1 MNKFYNIILFLLCLG
16 CAGLTYSQT
25 KASEND
31 SLVTGEI
38 LVEANRIRTSVLFS
52 PNKVQVIDERFI
64 SRINGNKLSDA
75 LALADAVFI
84 KDYGFN
90 SGLKTISLNF
100 TQSEHT
106 LILLDGIKL
115 NSEQHGQF
123 DLGSIQLDDISKIEV
138 STGGASSLYGSDAIG
153 GVINILSADNELNKP
168 IGFNIKSEIGS
179 YGYKKIFLKLE
190 NNLKLKNKKM
200 LGLSISYANENA
212 QNNYEYLFF
221 NGFTSQKKERQNSDY
236 LTQSANINFNYKPDD
251 KSFLK
256 FFTLYNYWNRNFPGI
271 ELGSSPDFSNQTDRN
286 VLSSLSYRRTSHT
299 IELNTRVDYK
309 YSLMNYSDPETFT
322 LQSIIN
328 SFYKLSTLV
337 NSSELKFNT
346 YNNSEIR
353 TGYEA
358 SFSNNIS
365 NEVEASS
372 LVQTGIY
379 AAGKTEFSDLL
390 FSKVTLFPS
399 VRYDNY
405 SNIHQGVL
413 TGKMGLN
420 IKPFKKINLTLKSS
434 AGNNFRAP
442 TFNDLFW
449 MGLGNK
455 DLLPEKSI
463 SLDGGVYYGFH
474 LLADNQLEFSLFD
487 INTTNR
493 IIWTP
498 DANGIWRP
506 ENIGQ
511 VRSKSIDISFR
522 TNLSLLKHFST
533 NLSLNY
539 NYGTSI
545 KESYD
550 YPGDDTYGKQLIY
563 VPQEYFKS
571 SLGLSYYF
579 YKGLLKQ
586 VSANLFYT
594 YTGKRYTD
602 PENTRFEP
610 YYDLIDANINVTFN
624 LFNTD
629 ASFKFMLNNVTNT
642 DYKVIAGYPMPLR
655 NYKFQFAINY

>member
-1 MNKFYNIILFLLCLG
+1 MGTVNQ
-16 CAGLTYSQT
+16 TYPQT

-38 LVEANRIRTSVLFS
+38 LVEANRIPTSVLFS

-75 LALADAVFI
+75 LGLADAVFI

-90 SGLKTISLNF
+90 SGLKTISLNS
-100 TQSEHT
+100 TQSEHA
-106 LILLDGIKL
+106 LILLDGVKL
-115 NSEQHGQF
+115 NSEQNSQF
-123 DLGSIQLDDISKIEV
+123 DLGTIQIDDISKIEV

-153 GVINILSADNELNKP
+153 GVINILTANNELNKP

-190 NNLKLKNKKM
+190 NNLKLKNKNM

-212 QNNYEYLFF
+212 RNNYDYLFF
-221 NGFTSQKKERQNSDY
+221 NGFTFQKKERQNSDY
-236 LTQSANINFNYKPDD
+236 ITQSANINLNYNRDD
-251 KSFLK
+251 KSSLK
-256 FFTLYNYWNRNFPGI
+256 LITMYNYWNRNFPGI

-286 VLSSLSYRRTSHT
+286 VLSSLSYRRTFHT

-309 YSLMNYSDPETFT
+309 YSLMNFSDPETFT
-322 LQSIIN
+322 LQSPIN

-346 YNNSEIR
+346 FNNSEIR
-353 TGYEA
+353 SGYET

-365 NEVEASS
+365 NEVDASS
-372 LVQTGIY
+372 LIQTGVY
-379 AAGKTEFSDLL
+379 TAGKTEFSDLL

-399 VRYDNY
+399 VRYDYY

-434 AGNNFRAP
+434 VGNNFRVP

-463 SLDGGVYYGFH
+463 SLDGGAYFGFH

-487 INTTNR
+487 IKTTDR
-493 IIWTP
+493 IIWIP

-506 ENIGQ
+506 ENIGK
-511 VRSKSIDISFR
+511 VRSRGIDISFS
-522 TNLSLLKHFST
+522 TNLSLFKHFST
-533 NLSLNY
+533 NINLNY

-545 KESYD
+545 KDSYD
-550 YPGDDTYGKQLIY
+550 FPGDDSNNKQLIY

-571 SLGLSYYF
+571 LLGLSYNF
-579 YKGLLKQ
+579 NKGFLKQ
-586 VSANLFYT
+586 ISANLFYT
-594 YTGKRYTD
+594 YTGKRYID

-642 DYKVIAGYPMPLR
+642 DYRVIAGYPMPLR

>member
-1 MNKFYNIILFLLCLG
+1 MKEFYYIVTFLICSG
-16 CAGLTYSQT
+16 CATLTYPQSIG
-25 KASEND
+25 SEND
-31 SLVTGEI
+31 SLVTSEI
-38 LVEANRIRTSVLFS
+38 LVEANRIRTSALYS
-52 PNKVQVIDERFI
+52 PNKVQVFDERFI

-75 LALADAVFI
+75 LGFADAVFI

-90 SGLKTISLNF
+90 SGLKTISLNS
-100 TQSEHT
+100 TQSEHA

-115 NSEQHGQF
+115 NSEQNAQF

-138 STGGASSLYGSDAIG
+138 STGGSSSLYGSDAIG
-153 GVINILSADNELNKP
+153 GVINIITADNELDKP
-168 IGFNIKSEIGS
+168 VGFNIKSEIGS
-179 YGYKKIFLKLE
+179 YSYKKIFLKFE

-200 LGLSISYANENA
+200 LSLSISYSNENA
-212 QNNYEYLFF
+212 QNNYDYLYF
-221 NGFTSQKKERQNSDY
+221 NGFTSERKERQNSDY
-236 LTQSANINFNYKPDD
+236 ITQSANINLIYNPDD
-251 KSFLK
+251 KSTLK
-256 FFTLYNYWNRNFPGI
+256 LITMYSYWNRDLPGI

-286 VLSSLSYRRTSHT
+286 VLSSLSYRRTFRT

-309 YSLMNYSDPETFT
+309 YSLMNFSDPETFT
-322 LQSIIN
+322 LQSPIH
-328 SFYKLSTLV
+328 SFYKLSTLA

-346 YNNSEIR
+346 FNNSEIR

-358 SFSNNIS
+358 SFSSNIS
-365 NEVEASS
+365 NEVDASS
-372 LVQTGIY
+372 LAQTGIY
-379 AAGKTEFSDLL
+379 AAGKTEFNNLL
-390 FSKVTLFPS
+390 FSKITLFPS
-399 VRYDNY
+399 ARYDYY

-420 IKPFKKINLTLKSS
+420 IKPFKKINLTIKSS

-449 MGLGNK
+449 KELGNK
-455 DLLPEKSI
+455 NLLPETSI
-463 SLDGGVYYGFH
+463 SLDAGAYYGFH

-487 INTTNR
+487 INTTDR
-493 IIWTP
+493 IVWLP

-506 ENIGQ
+506 ENVGK
-511 VRSKSIDISFR
+511 VRSRGIDFSLR
-522 TNLSLLKHFST
+522 TNFSLFKNFST
-533 NLSLNY
+533 NLNLNY

-550 YPGDDTYGKQLIY
+550 FPGDDAYNKQLIY
-563 VPQEYFKS
+563 IPQEYFKS
-571 SLGLSYYF
+571 SLGLSYSF
-579 YKGLLKQ
+579 IKGVLKQ
-586 VSANLFYT
+586 ISVNLFYA
-594 YTGKRYTD
+594 YTGKRYVD

-629 ASFKFMLNNVTNT
+629 ASFKFMLNNITNT
-642 DYKVIAGYPMPLR
+642 DYHVIAGYPMPLR